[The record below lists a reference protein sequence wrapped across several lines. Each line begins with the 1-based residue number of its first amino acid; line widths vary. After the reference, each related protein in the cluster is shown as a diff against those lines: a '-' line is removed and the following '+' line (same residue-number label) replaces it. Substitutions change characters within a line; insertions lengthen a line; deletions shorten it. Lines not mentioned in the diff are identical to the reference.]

1 MLEYRREMYSS
12 VEEKFLIDG
21 QKYSVYV
28 KGQEEINRLI
38 QYLKYD
44 FIKHESEKGPFG
56 EYILSDEFVVSCYL
70 KLSLVATYPS
80 DRMLG
85 FLSDFKSQKEKA
97 LPLFVFLDKDP
108 GNNHPEYFI

>member
-1 MLEYRREMYSS
+1 MLAYRKEMYPS

-28 KGQEEINRLI
+28 NGQEEINRLI

-44 FIKHESEKGPFG
+44 FIKHESEKIPSK
-56 EYILSDEFVVSCYL
+56 EDILSNEFVVSCYH
-70 KLSLVATYPS
+70 KLSLVAAYPS

-85 FLSDFKSQKEKA
+85 FTYDFNSEKEDA
-97 LPLFVFLDKDP
+97 LPLFVFMDKDP